1 MTSLEDIKDKY
12 FEKVYEIIY
21 YAKEFIP
28 DRNPIIVFMAIDI
41 YLRFIDKVTP
51 EVLAKIENPQI
62 ISLLIA
68 AKYFSWGFVQTEFDD
83 GILGAT
89 KEENII
95 YKVINGNIKCER
107 YYSNC
112 KYIEDVKFIRMTF
125 IDKKYESF
133 NPNLRHYLNKDGK
146 SFIEKY
152 RPIGILHPIGNL
164 TIADV
169 F

>member
-1 MTSLEDIKDKY
+1 MKNQVDAIRGFMVEKEGIAHFLNSSLNKAQIQEVKDDLLCGKTKLLY
-12 FEKVYEIIY
+12 V
-21 YAKEFIP
+21 A
-28 DRNPIIVFMAIDI
+28 
-41 YLRFIDKVTP
+41 P
-51 EVLAKIENPQI
+51 E
-62 ISLLIA
+62 SL
-68 AKYFSWGFVQTEFDD
+68 
-83 GILGAT
+83 T

-95 YKVINGNIKCER
+95 YKVINGNVKCER

-112 KYIEDVKFIRMTF
+112 KYIEDIKFIHMVF

-152 RPIGILHPIGNL
+152 RPVGILHPIGNL